1 MNKFLIALLSM
12 FVITG
17 CSSMPRP
24 WLTDGYISTC
34 DYFECN
40 VKDIISG
47 TEVKVNTPH
56 PVPDFDKNTSIQD
69 RQIIQSGGRPP
80 FEDKSYRIRGTF
92 KF

>member
-1 MNKFLIALLSM
+1 MKKFLITLLSI

-17 CSSMPRP
+17 CSSMPR
-24 WLTDGYISTC
+24 LTDGYVSTC

-47 TEVKVNTPH
+47 TEVKVNNPH
-56 PVPDFDKNTSIQD
+56 PVTDFDKNTSIQD
-69 RQIIQSGGRPP
+69 RQIIQSGGRLPI
-80 FEDKSYRIRGTF
+80 EDNSYRIRGTF

>member
-1 MNKFLIALLSM
+1 MNKFLIALLSI

-17 CSSMPRP
+17 CSSVPR
-24 WLTDGYISTC
+24 LTDGYISTC

-47 TEVKVNTPH
+47 TEVKVNSRHSTPN
-56 PVPDFDKNTSIQD
+56 FDKNTSIQD
-69 RQIIQSGGRPP
+69 RQIIQSGGRPS
-80 FEDKSYRIRGTF
+80 FEKESYSIEGTF

>member
-1 MNKFLIALLSM
+1 MNKFLIALLSI

-17 CSSMPRP
+17 CSSVPR
-24 WLTDGYISTC
+24 LTDGYISTC

-47 TEVKVNTPH
+47 TEVNVNTPH

-69 RQIIQSGGRPP
+69 RQIIQSGGQPP